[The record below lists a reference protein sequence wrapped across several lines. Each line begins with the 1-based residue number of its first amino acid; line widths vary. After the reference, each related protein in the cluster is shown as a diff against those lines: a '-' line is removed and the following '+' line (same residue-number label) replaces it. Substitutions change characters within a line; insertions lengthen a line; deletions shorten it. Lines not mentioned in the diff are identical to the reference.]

1 MIIMKNLLALRRDRC
16 SIFSLPFQFM
26 LFAFSFSLLNGQ
38 VERFEIL
45 ERELISEDD
54 INYNYE
60 SISGRVYLSLDPE
73 VLLNQRVT
81 DVSYAPRNA
90 SGQVDYSVD
99 FRLLVPSAEISSGG
113 LIYHVNNRGGSR
125 VPPQVSLSH
134 PLTKHGFSYLV
145 TGWINELSSESSG
158 RLKLHAPIISD
169 GDETI
174 KGKVRYEIYV
184 YTKSNDREIGT
195 ANHLAYRP
203 TEDGL
208 VEATLTKRAY
218 QKDKRE
224 KIDRDDFTL
233 TVIDE
238 EGSSQPRVTL
248 NLEGGFEPGVIYEL
262 IYEAQD
268 PVLAGAGMA
277 AIRDIVSLMRYD
289 RGNPILGELNMPE
302 IDHTIA
308 WGNSQSGRLIRHFMY
323 DGFNIDLSQRRVFDG
338 VIPVITGAGY
348 GMFNNRFAMP
358 TRTNGHH
365 TNYLYP
371 NDLFPF
377 TYGDSVDPFTG
388 KKDGLLS
395 RAREEGVVPKVM
407 HIQTS
412 NEYWLRAGSLPHTN
426 PLGTQDVVIPDE
438 VRFYTIGGGAHTS
451 RDGKPRAPTIGR
463 LPSNPNMWTPIAES
477 LVVAMSQWISEDIEP
492 PASRYPL
499 IANNSLVRSH
509 YGGKINHKAWNPIDG
524 IDHPSGL
531 YRPAFADY
539 GPQWNTH
546 RIVEAH
552 PPRAMGFYNTL
563 VPAVDINNNDLGAS
577 TILLPTAAVPIATFL
592 SWNLRA
598 ENIGAPKA
606 LARLVGGYLPLP
618 ITEVLADQKG
628 DPRGSISD
636 MYQSFEDY
644 FSQYEA
650 ATDNLI
656 GQRFLLP
663 EFKRSYM
670 DLAGYNARVFDN

>member
-26 LFAFSFSLLNGQ
+26 LFAFSSSLLNGQ

-208 VEATLTKRAY
+208 VEAMLTKRAY

-618 ITEVLADQKG
+618 ITEVLAAQKG

>member
-1 MIIMKNLLALRRDRC
+1 M
-16 SIFSLPFQFM
+16 FSLLFQFM
-26 LFAFSFSLLNGQ
+26 LLALSSSLLNGQ

-45 ERELISEDD
+45 ERELISADD
-54 INYNYE
+54 IDYNYE
-60 SISGRVYLSLDPE
+60 SISGRIYLSLDPE
-73 VLLNQRVT
+73 LSLNQRVT
-81 DVSYAPRNA
+81 DVSYAPRNSA
-90 SGQVDYSVD
+90 GLVDYSVD
-99 FRLLVPSAEISSGG
+99 FRLLVPSAEISNGG

-134 PLTKHGFSYLV
+134 PLTKQGFSYLV
-145 TGWINELSSESSG
+145 TGWINELSSESLG
-158 RLKLHAPIISD
+158 RLRLHAPIISD
-169 GDETI
+169 GGQAI

-184 YTKSNDREIGT
+184 YRKSNDREIGT

-208 VEATLTKRAY
+208 AEAVLTRRAY
-218 QKDKRE
+218 QQDKRE
-224 KIDRDDFTL
+224 AIDRDDFSL

-238 EGSSQPRVTL
+238 EGSSQPRVTV
-248 NLEGGFEPGVIYEL
+248 NLLGGFEPGFIYEL

-289 RGNPILGELNMPE
+289 GENPLLGELNMPE

-308 WGNSQSGRLIRHFMY
+308 WGNSQSGRLLRHFLY
-323 DGFNIDLSQRRVFDG
+323 DGFNIDLSKRRVFDG
-338 VIPVITGAGY
+338 LIPVITGAGY

-358 TRTNGHH
+358 TRTNGNH
-365 TNYLYP
+365 TNYLFP

-377 TYGDSVDPFTG
+377 TYGDSIDPFTG

-412 NEYWLRAGSLPHTN
+412 NEYWLRAGSLPHTD
-426 PLGTQDVVIPDE
+426 PLGTEDAVIPDE
-438 VRFYTIGGGAHTS
+438 VRFYTIGGSAHTS

-463 LPSNPNMWTPIAES
+463 LPSNPNMWAPIAES
-477 LVVAMSQWISEDIEP
+477 LVVAMSQWISESVEP

-499 IANNSLVRSH
+499 IADNSLVRSH
-509 YGGKINHKAWNPIDG
+509 HGRNINHKAWNPIDG
-524 IDHPSGL
+524 VDHPSGP
-531 YRPAFADY
+531 YHPGFADY

-546 RIVEAH
+546 RIIESH
-552 PPRAMGFYNTL
+552 PPRAIGFYNAL
-563 VPAVDINNNDLGAS
+563 VPAVDLNNNDLGTS
-577 TILLPTAAVPIATFL
+577 TILPPTAAVPIATFL

-598 ENIGAPKA
+598 ENIGAPRS
-606 LARLVGGYLPLP
+606 LARLVGGYLPFSS
-618 ITEVLADQKG
+618 TEVVAAQTG
-628 DPRGSISD
+628 DPRGSISE

-650 ATDNLI
+650 ATDHLI
-656 GQRFLLP
+656 DQRFLLL
-663 EFKRSYM
+663 EFKQSYM
-670 DLAGYNARVFDN
+670 DIADYNARVFDE

>member
-1 MIIMKNLLALRRDRC
+1 
-16 SIFSLPFQFM
+16 
-26 LFAFSFSLLNGQ
+26 
-38 VERFEIL
+38 
-45 ERELISEDD
+45 
-54 INYNYE
+54 
-60 SISGRVYLSLDPE
+60 
-73 VLLNQRVT
+73 
-81 DVSYAPRNA
+81 
-90 SGQVDYSVD
+90 
-99 FRLLVPSAEISSGG
+99 
-113 LIYHVNNRGGSR
+113 
-125 VPPQVSLSH
+125 
-134 PLTKHGFSYLV
+134 
-145 TGWINELSSESSG
+145 
-158 RLKLHAPIISD
+158 
-169 GDETI
+169 
-174 KGKVRYEIYV
+174 
-184 YTKSNDREIGT
+184 
-195 ANHLAYRP
+195 
-203 TEDGL
+203 
-208 VEATLTKRAY
+208 
-218 QKDKRE
+218 
-224 KIDRDDFTL
+224 
-233 TVIDE
+233 
-238 EGSSQPRVTL
+238 
-248 NLEGGFEPGVIYEL
+248 
-262 IYEAQD
+262 
-268 PVLAGAGMA
+268 
-277 AIRDIVSLMRYD
+277 
-289 RGNPILGELNMPE
+289 
-302 IDHTIA
+302 
-308 WGNSQSGRLIRHFMY
+308 MY

-650 ATDNLI
+650 ATDDLI

>member
-1 MIIMKNLLALRRDRC
+1 MIIMKNLIALTRDRC

-26 LFAFSFSLLNGQ
+26 LFAFSSSLLNGQ

-81 DVSYAPRNA
+81 DVTYAPRNA

-208 VEATLTKRAY
+208 VEAMLTKRAY

-224 KIDRDDFTL
+224 KIDRDNFTL

-650 ATDNLI
+650 ATDDLI

>member
-26 LFAFSFSLLNGQ
+26 LFAFSSSLLNGQ

-208 VEATLTKRAY
+208 VEAMLTKRAY

>member
-1 MIIMKNLLALRRDRC
+1 MIIMKTLSALGRDRR
-16 SIFSLPFQFM
+16 SIFFLPFQFM
-26 LFAFSFSLLNGQ
+26 LLAFSSSLLNGQ

-60 SISGRVYLSLDPE
+60 SISGRIYLSLDPE
-73 VLLNQRVT
+73 LFLNQRIT

-90 SGQVDYSVD
+90 AGLVDYSVD
-99 FRLLVPSAEISSGG
+99 FRLLVPSAEISNGG

-134 PLTKHGFSYLV
+134 PLTKRGFSYLV
-145 TGWINELSSESSG
+145 TGWINELSSESSE
-158 RLKLHAPIISD
+158 RLRLHAPIISD

-208 VEATLTKRAY
+208 IEAVLTKRAY
-218 QKDKRE
+218 QKDNRE
-224 KIDRDDFTL
+224 EIDRDDFTL

-248 NLEGGFEPGVIYEL
+248 NLKGGFEPGVIYEL

-268 PVLAGAGMA
+268 PVLAGVGMA

-289 RGNPILGELNMPE
+289 GVNPLLGELNMPE

-308 WGNSQSGRLIRHFMY
+308 WGNSQSGRLLRHFVY
-323 DGFNIDLSQRRVFDG
+323 DGFNIDLSKRRVFDG

-388 KKDGLLS
+388 SMDGLLS
-395 RAREEGVVPKVM
+395 GAREEGVVPKVM

-426 PLGTQDVVIPDE
+426 PLGTEDAVIPDE
-438 VRFYTIGGGAHTS
+438 VRFYTIGGSAHTS

-463 LPSNPNMWTPIAES
+463 LSSNPNMWAPIAES
-477 LVVAMSQWISEDIEP
+477 LVVAMSEWISDGIEP

-509 YGGKINHKAWNPIDG
+509 VDGKINQKAWNPIEG

-531 YRPAFADY
+531 YRPEFADY
-539 GPQWNTH
+539 GAQWNTH
-546 RIVEAH
+546 RIIESH
-552 PPRAMGFYNTL
+552 PPRAIGFYNSL
-563 VPAVDINNNDLGAS
+563 VPAVDINNNDLSES
-577 TILLPTAAVPIATFL
+577 TILPPTAAVPIATFL

-618 ITEVLADQKG
+618 STEAMAAQTR

-644 FSQYEA
+644 FSQYEL
-650 ATDNLI
+650 ATDDLI
-656 GQRFLLP
+656 SQRFLLP
-663 EFKRSYM
+663 EFKRPYM